1 MSFAIYRT
9 AKLKSMGEI
18 GGSLSHTYRTRPTPN
33 ADENKLH
40 LNKHIFETYN
50 QCFDA
55 LKNAIP
61 EKRRSNA
68 VLCVE
73 HLITASPDWNG
84 WGTEKESEFFKKSVE
99 FLNKKYGKEN
109 VIACSIHRDE
119 TTPHLIVYIVPIDE
133 KGGLNAKKWLGG
145 RSKLSQTQ
153 TEFANEVKHF
163 GLERGLENSKAR
175 HKTIKQFYAEIE
187 KPTPKL
193 KNKNALITGAGKG
206 IGKAIALALAKE
218 GVNVILVARTQE
230 EIDIVATKAR
240 SLRVKALAIT
250 ADVADI
256 NSVNTAVEKALKEF
270 GTIDILIN
278 NAGIAAF
285 GKFLELEPTDWER
298 IIQVNL
304 MGTYYVTRAVLPKMI
319 ERQTGDIIN
328 ISSTAGLN
336 GNAMTSAYSASKFAV
351 LGLTDSLMQEV
362 RKHNI
367 RVTALTPSTVATNMA
382 KDLNLTDGNPD
393 KVMQAE
399 DMAELIIAQLKLNR
413 RVFIKNSSI
422 WSTNP

>member
-1 MSFAIYRT
+1 MT
-9 AKLKSMGEI
+9 
-18 GGSLSHTYRTRPTPN
+18 
-33 ADENKLH
+33 D
-40 LNKHIFETYN
+40 
-50 QCFDA
+50 
-55 LKNAIP
+55 
-61 EKRRSNA
+61 
-68 VLCVE
+68 
-73 HLITASPDWNG
+73 
-84 WGTEKESEFFKKSVE
+84 
-99 FLNKKYGKEN
+99 
-109 VIACSIHRDE
+109 
-119 TTPHLIVYIVPIDE
+119 
-133 KGGLNAKKWLGG
+133 
-145 RSKLSQTQ
+145 
-153 TEFANEVKHF
+153 
-163 GLERGLENSKAR
+163 
-175 HKTIKQFYAEIE
+175 
-187 KPTPKL
+187 L

-230 EIDIVATKAR
+230 EIDSVAAKVR

-256 NSVNTAVEKALKEF
+256 NSVNAAVEKALAEF

-304 MGTYYVTRAVLPKMI
+304 MGTYYVTRAVLPNMI

-328 ISSTAGLN
+328 ISSTAGLS
-336 GNAMTSAYSASKFAV
+336 GNALTSAYSASKFAV

-367 RVTALTPSTVATNMA
+367 RVTALTPSTVATDMA
-382 KDLNLTDGNPD
+382 KELKLTDGNPD
-393 KVMQAE
+393 TVMQAE